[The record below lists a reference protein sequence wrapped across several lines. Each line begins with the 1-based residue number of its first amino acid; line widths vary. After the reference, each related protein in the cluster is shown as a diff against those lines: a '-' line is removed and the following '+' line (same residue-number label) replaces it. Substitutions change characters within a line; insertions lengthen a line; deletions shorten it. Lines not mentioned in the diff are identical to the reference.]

1 MNNIYN
7 DMFALSSI
15 KAKNKLGN
23 GSVQQ
28 LTNTTKGTYDL
39 ENRNVYDDK
48 TGELVKKGTQIEY
61 NTQFLLRLKRLYIL
75 EIKPFLNHHL
85 TNSNNKSE
93 FFDYV
98 KYAALNSEIIK
109 HQGQKQAIND
119 WVNDNE
125 QLFKVNPISKSEKHL
140 KELHNNI
147 FISNAFEVFEKYHT
161 NKNLAE
167 NCKTDLRVLFQL
179 FEKDNLF
186 VETVELKHY
195 IKWLNKT
202 YAYSIIELKKVDINS
217 KPSIQRTNDYNEY
230 KRTTLK

>member
-7 DMFALSSI
+7 DMFAVSSI

-39 ENRNVYDDK
+39 ENRNVYDK
-48 TGELVKKGTQIEY
+48 ITGELVNEGTQIQY
-61 NTQFLLRLKRLYIL
+61 NTEFLLRLNRLYIL
-75 EIKPFLNHHL
+75 DVKPFLNHQL
-85 TNSNNKSE
+85 TNSNNKSA

-98 KYAALNSEIIK
+98 KYAALNTEIIK
-109 HQGQKQAIND
+109 HEGKIQAIKD
-119 WVNDNE
+119 WVCDNE
-125 QLFKVNPISKSEKHL
+125 QHLKVNPTTKHEVHL

-147 FISNAFEVFEKYHT
+147 FVNNAFEVFEKYHS

-179 FEKDNLF
+179 FERDNLF
-186 VETVELKHY
+186 VETAELKHY
-195 IKWLNKT
+195 IHWLNKT
-202 YAYSIIELKKVDINS
+202 FGYSIIELKKVDINS
-217 KPSIQRTNDYNEY
+217 KPNIQRTNDYNEY
-230 KRTTLK
+230 KRATLK